1 MPNPLN
7 PHDRAV
13 NKVLRT
19 INECNNLYINPC
31 NSAYRSG
38 EFLPRL
44 CILNEPGLTHVISW
58 ADDGISFLFSNK
70 HAFEKHVLPHIYK
83 ATKVA
88 SFYRQLRLYGFKRLG
103 SLQDESRPPPLS
115 IEHCKH
121 VTLNSFN
128 LKRTTST
135 RYTTVSNLYNVERLD
150 FLSRN
155 KKQGELDSN
164 HPGKSSDMENKAEAI
179 TNTNTFAPPHLSYIS
194 ATDATIFMSRVNI
207 RGYAVPCQP
216 LILST
221 PISTLQTMVHAPIPR
236 GVSAQMPILRD
247 DYEPEQDSHSNSI

>member
-19 INECNNLYINPC
+19 INECNNLYLNPC

-44 CILNEPGLTHVISW
+44 WCILNEPGLTHVISW
-58 ADDGISFLFSNK
+58 ADDGMSFLLSNK

-103 SLQDESRPPPLS
+103 SLQDEATTF
-115 IEHCKH
+115 EHRA
-121 VTLNSFN
+121 F
-128 LKRTTST
+128 T